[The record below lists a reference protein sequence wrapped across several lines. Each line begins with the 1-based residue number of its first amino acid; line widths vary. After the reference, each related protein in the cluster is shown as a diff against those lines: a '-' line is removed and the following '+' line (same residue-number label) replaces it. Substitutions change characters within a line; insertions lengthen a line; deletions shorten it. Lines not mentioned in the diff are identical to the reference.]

1 MRNPSQRAA
10 VYGIDIG
17 KKVFHVDGVDARGL
31 VMQQTKLSPNRIFT
45 LFSNVPVALVG
56 VVACPGS
63 RWLARRLSALGH
75 SVRII
80 PAQFVKPYLKSNKND
95 TLDAEAIAEA
105 VARPGMRFVALKR
118 CDQLDTQALHR
129 VRDRLMHGRT
139 QLICQMRAFCLE
151 YGIAIRTGAGV
162 FKLDLPRAL
171 GDEANELTPC
181 MRRLLSQLWEEF
193 KAVEQRL
200 TQVTLQIEA
209 IASVDETAR
218 RLVSVPGIGPLGA
231 TAMLAA
237 VGNARQFRSAR
248 DLSAWLGLV
257 PKQHSTGGKPTLLG
271 IK

>member
-1 MRNPSQRAA
+1 
-10 VYGIDIG
+10 
-17 KKVFHVDGVDARGL
+17 
-31 VMQQTKLSPNRIFT
+31 
-45 LFSNVPVALVG
+45 
-56 VVACPGS
+56 
-63 RWLARRLSALGH
+63 
-75 SVRII
+75 
-80 PAQFVKPYLKSNKND
+80 
-95 TLDAEAIAEA
+95 
-105 VARPGMRFVALKR
+105 
-118 CDQLDTQALHR
+118 
-129 VRDRLMHGRT
+129 
-139 QLICQMRAFCLE
+139 MRAFCLE
-151 YGIAIRTGAGV
+151 YGIAISTGAGV
-162 FKLDLPRAL
+162 FKLDLLRAL
-171 GDEANELTPC
+171 SDEANELAPC

-200 TQVTLQIEA
+200 TQATLHIEG